1 VVLYK
6 VKFGNKAAKMGFIIQ
21 HFRIKMINQI
31 ESQWLK
37 SFHCVYEN
45 NSFKRAAEFMNLPT
59 SNVSR
64 HIALL
69 EEKLNTRLF
78 ERTTRRM
85 TPTGAGEQLYSSTL
99 PLLAEL
105 NNALEEVTRHS
116 HKVMG
121 QLRVLMPDIPAL
133 AQAVVSF
140 CIQHPSISLCC
151 DASLSPK
158 EDLLDGFDLILSFHR
173 GKIPDSNWL
182 AREIRRWPSAVMA
195 SPKLIQTCV
204 VPYKITDLNH
214 VPCITSLTALN
225 GSPWIFKNSKGE
237 LIMQK
242 VQSSFKVNSGS
253 FARSGALA
261 GLGFAI
267 LPIES
272 CIDEINAGSLEIVEL
287 EDKPEDLVLYAFY
300 ASRKHLAKK
309 ISMFVEHLQRQPT

>member
-1 VVLYK
+1 M
-6 VKFGNKAAKMGFIIQ
+6 MG
-21 HFRIKMINQI
+21 QI
-31 ESQWLK
+31 EMIEKIEQQWLK

-45 NSFKRAAEFMNLPT
+45 NSFKRAAEFLNLPK

-85 TPTGAGEQLYSSTL
+85 APTDAEEQLYSRTQ
-99 PLLAEL
+99 PLLEKL
-105 NNALEEVTRHS
+105 NDALEEVTRHS

-121 QLRVLMPDIPAL
+121 QLKILMPDTPAL
-133 AQAVVSF
+133 AQTVVSF

-151 DASLSPK
+151 DTSLSPK

-173 GKIPDSNWL
+173 GKLSDSNWV
-182 AREIRRWPSAVMA
+182 AREIRRWPSAVVA
-195 SPKLIQTCV
+195 SPKLIQTYAR
-204 VPYKITDLNH
+204 PYQVTDLSH
-214 VPCITSLTALN
+214 VPCISSLTALN
-225 GSPWIFKNSKGE
+225 GTPWVFKNSKGE
-237 LIMQK
+237 LVTQK
-242 VQSSFKVNSGS
+242 VQSSFKVNSGYLAKS
-253 FARSGALA
+253 AALA

-272 CIDEINAGSLEIVEL
+272 CNDEINAGSLETVEL
-287 EDKPEDLVLYAFY
+287 EYEPEDLVLYAFY

-309 ISMFVEHLQRQPT
+309 ISMFVEHLHRQPSADKIK